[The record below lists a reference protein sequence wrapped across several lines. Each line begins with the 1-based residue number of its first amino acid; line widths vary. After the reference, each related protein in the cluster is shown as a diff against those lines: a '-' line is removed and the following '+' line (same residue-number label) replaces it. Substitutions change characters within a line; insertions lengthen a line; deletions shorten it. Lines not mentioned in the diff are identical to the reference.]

1 MIKSLHLSNPST
13 PTKRKRPLKN
23 FASDSNTVSATQA
36 MFQRSNPWRFLIF
49 AWLLF
54 YSPSLWAVPVVGIQ
68 YAPEF
73 PIIAKDG
80 QKGDGFGCSVS
91 ISGDVAIVG
100 ADKADC
106 GELADT
112 GAAYIFVQS
121 GDTIWVER
129 QKLTAGD
136 AATGDYFGNRAAID
150 GDTAIVGAAYKSDI
164 GDKSGSAYIFVREG
178 DFWVEQ
184 QKLTSSDAAANDEFG
199 SDVAISGDTVIVGAQ
214 CRDDNAEVH
223 IGAAYIFVRNGD
235 TWFEQQKFTASN
247 AEAGD
252 RFGTGVAINGDYA
265 LVGANW
271 ANHSGKVNAGAA
283 YVFVRQG
290 DTWFEQQKL
299 TASDAATG
307 DWFGV
312 SVAISENTA
321 IVGAHF
327 DEDAG
332 NDTGSAY
339 IFVRDGD
346 TWFEQQK
353 LVASD
358 AAPDSDFGISV
369 AIDGDIAV
377 VGAAY
382 AEHGTGTNGINRG
395 SAYFFARDRETWHE
409 GWTALA
415 SDAMAG
421 DTFGGSV
428 AISGDLVIVGATQS
442 LRNGKGEA
450 YIYHLPDAPP
460 WYTSR
465 WVAVLAIG
473 FGVVVVIGLSFFI
486 LQYFRQRLEA
496 QRLRDRML
504 QQERENRQILE
515 QKNSEL
521 EAANQAKNLFL
532 ASMSHEIRTPLN
544 AIIGYSQILQRDSD
558 LNQRQRD
565 AVDSIGNSGKHLLAL
580 INDILE
586 LSRIEAGHLELQPID
601 FNLKTFIAEISAM
614 FQLRCERKGLN
625 YRVEVET
632 QSRENIRVRGDEG
645 KLRQILINLLSNA
658 VKFTE
663 SGGIVLRV
671 NEEKTES
678 NLFRFEV
685 IDTGTGISPEELEA
699 IFEMFQQGEEGVKR
713 GGAGLG
719 LAISQ
724 KQVELMGGEL
734 SVESPVLNPPQFDG
748 ERTDTGSG
756 LEFSPSERRLSRPE
770 ELGLSRPER
779 SYRNPYQN
787 QANGLG
793 NQGGSRFFFT
803 IPLPTAAKTER
814 ADESSKQV
822 LRLKE
827 GYSVKALVADDN
839 KQNSDVLGQILSDIG
854 VAVSFAA
861 NGQEALDAV
870 RAEMPDI
877 VFMDIRMPVMDGL
890 EATQR
895 IFQEFGDVES
905 KNCPYIVAVSAS
917 TLEHERNQ
925 FMEFGFHAF
934 IGKPIHAEQVYEC
947 LANLLRVEYEYD
959 DSDHSIELEKIVL
972 PTSLTERLREAAEFA
987 RVTELTEAMDEVR
1000 QIGEG
1005 GRLLAEQILSLSRN
1019 FDMEGILEILEA
1031 IEKE

>member
-1 MIKSLHLSNPST
+1 
-13 PTKRKRPLKN
+13 
-23 FASDSNTVSATQA
+23 
-36 MFQRSNPWRFLIF
+36 
-49 AWLLF
+49 
-54 YSPSLWAVPVVGIQ
+54 
-68 YAPEF
+68 
-73 PIIAKDG
+73 
-80 QKGDGFGCSVS
+80 
-91 ISGDVAIVG
+91 
-100 ADKADC
+100 
-106 GELADT
+106 
-112 GAAYIFVQS
+112 
-121 GDTIWVER
+121 
-129 QKLTAGD
+129 
-136 AATGDYFGNRAAID
+136 
-150 GDTAIVGAAYKSDI
+150 
-164 GDKSGSAYIFVREG
+164 
-178 DFWVEQ
+178 
-184 QKLTSSDAAANDEFG
+184 
-199 SDVAISGDTVIVGAQ
+199 
-214 CRDDNAEVH
+214 
-223 IGAAYIFVRNGD
+223 
-235 TWFEQQKFTASN
+235 
-247 AEAGD
+247 
-252 RFGTGVAINGDYA
+252 
-265 LVGANW
+265 
-271 ANHSGKVNAGAA
+271 
-283 YVFVRQG
+283 
-290 DTWFEQQKL
+290 
-299 TASDAATG
+299 
-307 DWFGV
+307 
-312 SVAISENTA
+312 
-321 IVGAHF
+321 
-327 DEDAG
+327 
-332 NDTGSAY
+332 
-339 IFVRDGD
+339 
-346 TWFEQQK
+346 
-353 LVASD
+353 
-358 AAPDSDFGISV
+358 
-369 AIDGDIAV
+369 
-377 VGAAY
+377 
-382 AEHGTGTNGINRG
+382 
-395 SAYFFARDRETWHE
+395 
-409 GWTALA
+409 
-415 SDAMAG
+415 
-421 DTFGGSV
+421 
-428 AISGDLVIVGATQS
+428 
-442 LRNGKGEA
+442 
-450 YIYHLPDAPP
+450 
-460 WYTSR
+460 
-465 WVAVLAIG
+465 
-473 FGVVVVIGLSFFI
+473 
-486 LQYFRQRLEA
+486 
-496 QRLRDRML
+496 
-504 QQERENRQILE
+504 
-515 QKNSEL
+515 
-521 EAANQAKNLFL
+521 
-532 ASMSHEIRTPLN
+532 
-544 AIIGYSQILQRDSD
+544 
-558 LNQRQRD
+558 
-565 AVDSIGNSGKHLLAL
+565 
-580 INDILE
+580 
-586 LSRIEAGHLELQPID
+586 
-601 FNLKTFIAEISAM
+601 
-614 FQLRCERKGLN
+614 
-625 YRVEVET
+625 VEVET